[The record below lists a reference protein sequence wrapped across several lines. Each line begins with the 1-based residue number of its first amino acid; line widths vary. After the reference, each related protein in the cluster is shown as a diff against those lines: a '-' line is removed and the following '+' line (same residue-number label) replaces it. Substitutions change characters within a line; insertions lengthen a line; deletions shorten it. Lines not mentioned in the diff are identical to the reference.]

1 MGVRSKEMGKDHG
14 GGCQGSTLRASAGRT
29 AGVLGGQPQRV
40 PLGPTG
46 LSVVT
51 PILQLKILRL

>member
-1 MGVRSKEMGKDHG
+1 MGKDHG